1 MTVEKDVYCLQP
13 NLNIK
18 ANLRKGFLRA
28 LAPFQYKYIYFKN
41 FHHITE
47 ANNKKKNKNY
57 ILGFTINKSQSA
69 NLTG

>member
-28 LAPFQYKYIYFKN
+28 LAPFQYKYIYLKN
-41 FHHITE
+41 FHHIME
-47 ANNKKKNKNY
+47 VNIKKKLENQPLR
-57 ILGFTINKSQSA
+57 IERTL
-69 NLTG
+69 